1 MKRKLLKQMLTEWQ
15 SNIWLVV
22 ELIIVGSAMA
32 GIMALLF
39 YILNMRYQPSGYEV
53 NDTYV
58 VSLDRIGSDSPEYVK
73 YDDKDQADD
82 VIYKLMSQLRA
93 LPEVELLGYGVN
105 AMPFS
110 KNFYGMSIT
119 SILEED
125 TVKIHRLNY
134 RAMSPEMPII
144 MNLKGVNG
152 ETSEQISKM
161 IERGEIIITN
171 KVRDKKINPVDCIG
185 RDFDFKFM
193 DTVQCRLGAVIP
205 GMKRVDFEAPG
216 SAILMPY
223 EKVGF
228 KRRYLQEFYV
238 KIKHGTDKEF
248 LRQIKE
254 NPDQWHIG
262 NICIS
267 DVTSV
272 NKLRSYVNREEYQT
286 VTGIVTCCL
295 FLLIS
300 IFLGLLGTFWFR
312 TGQRTV
318 EIAIRMVNGATN
330 RQIFTRLV
338 TEGIILWS
346 AALIFIGLLMFVVF
360 KFDLLSEVIYSEMT
374 KSIIYGTI
382 ISLVSL
388 LIMII
393 AGIFFPALRASKI
406 EPAIALKD
414 E

>member
-1 MKRKLLKQMLTEWQ
+1 
-15 SNIWLVV
+15 
-22 ELIIVGSAMA
+22 G
-32 GIMALLF
+32 
-39 YILNMRYQPSGYEV
+39 
-53 NDTYV
+53 
-58 VSLDRIGSDSPEYVK
+58 
-73 YDDKDQADD
+73 
-82 VIYKLMSQLRA
+82 
-93 LPEVELLGYGVN
+93 
-105 AMPFS
+105 
-110 KNFYGMSIT
+110 
-119 SILEED
+119 
-125 TVKIHRLNY
+125 
-134 RAMSPEMPII
+134 
-144 MNLKGVNG
+144 
-152 ETSEQISKM
+152 
-161 IERGEIIITN
+161 
-171 KVRDKKINPVDCIG
+171 
-185 RDFDFKFM
+185 
-193 DTVQCRLGAVIP
+193 
-205 GMKRVDFEAPG
+205 
-216 SAILMPY
+216 
-223 EKVGF
+223 
-228 KRRYLQEFYV
+228 
-238 KIKHGTDKEF
+238 
-248 LRQIKE
+248 

-272 NKLRSYVNREEYQT
+272 NKLRSDVNREEYQT